1 MLSNKH
7 RCHLCFLIV
16 YLFLCTG
23 FAAAQNDSVNSVK
36 PDTAIRPK
44 SDTVIA
50 PEKSKE
56 KYQRNDAF
64 ILYGGINFNKLKVSS
79 GTYESISEPGWH
91 LGVMY
96 KKESF
101 FYWQVGARFDFARYK
116 LRKTNSADTATS
128 AFSVTDLDIPVTV
141 GINLL
146 PITKRVLNVHVFLSA
161 VPTFGLKV
169 GDNTL
174 GIAKDG
180 TNTFRF
186 YGQAGL
192 GVDVFFHV
200 LEAGFN
206 YGFTDLIKD
215 VESKPEQFF
224 VSLGFRF

>member
-7 RCHLCFLIV
+7 RCYLCFLIV

-36 PDTAIRPK
+36 SDTA
-44 SDTVIA
+44 IA

-56 KYQRNDAF
+56 KYHRNDAF

-116 LRKTNSADTATS
+116 LRKAN
-128 AFSVTDLDIPVTV
+128 
-141 GINLL
+141 
-146 PITKRVLNVHVFLSA
+146 
-161 VPTFGLKV
+161 
-169 GDNTL
+169 
-174 GIAKDG
+174 
-180 TNTFRF
+180 
-186 YGQAGL
+186 
-192 GVDVFFHV
+192 
-200 LEAGFN
+200 
-206 YGFTDLIKD
+206 
-215 VESKPEQFF
+215 
-224 VSLGFRF
+224 